1 MDVMLD
7 LETLGK
13 AAGCPIL
20 SIGACAFTPGQGP
33 GDVFY
38 EHMDIGMQA
47 AFGLKMNPE
56 TVLWWMNQS
65 DAARQALLGGQLKAK
80 DPSTVLY
87 LFEEW
92 YKRVGGT
99 AIWGNGADFD
109 LPILGA
115 LYDLNNRPRPWAY
128 NAGRCMRTIFSLV
141 GKKPGAFG
149 SKNDLAHDALSDAI
163 YQAKETAGAML
174 YLKSQADQSR
184 AFHEAVT
191 AGADSQ

>member
-20 SIGACAFTPGQGP
+20 SIGACTFTPEQGP

-38 EHMDIGMQA
+38 EFLNIDDQA
-47 AFGLKMNPE
+47 ASGLKMNPE

-65 DAARQALLGGQLKAK
+65 DAARQSLLGGQMKATHPVHVLKA
-80 DPSTVLY
+80 
-87 LFEEW
+87 FAAW
-92 YKRVGGT
+92 YTRVEGT
-99 AIWGNGADFD
+99 ALWGNGADFD

-115 LYDLNNRPRPWAY
+115 LYDLHGIKRPWAY

-141 GKKPGAFG
+141 GVKPGAFG
-149 SKNDLAHDALSDAI
+149 STNTLAHDALSDAI
-163 YQAKETAGAML
+163 YQAKETAAAMRYIKTSHAKTPL
-174 YLKSQADQSR
+174 VVVNKAP
-184 AFHEAVT
+184 AK
-191 AGADSQ
+191 